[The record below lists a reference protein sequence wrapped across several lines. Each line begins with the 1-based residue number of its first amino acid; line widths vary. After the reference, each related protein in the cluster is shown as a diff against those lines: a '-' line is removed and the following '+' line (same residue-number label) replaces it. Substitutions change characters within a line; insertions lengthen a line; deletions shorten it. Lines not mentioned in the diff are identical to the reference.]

1 MLARTRAIVPA
12 CVEPA
17 LTMIQEQARWGTP
30 RPLPQREMRE
40 KPGARA
46 SLFSNRTVELRPK
59 SVHTEFMGTDW
70 EMEESEIEIESVIE
84 SDAYSDIEDDVECGL
99 EDGENSPRISVGS
112 SGQPSFTT
120 LSSYDEV
127 QTPRSVIFRGAQYP
141 FDNEPKPVEG
151 PRGPHLFHNSI
162 TSAQSIELQH
172 ALSLSPVTPKD
183 PRQMDAQLQG
193 FHRTPLPGRRTSGPF
208 QFSDAELETSNLPDW
223 TPEMIA
229 QWMLNAGVELP
240 ACERFLENDING
252 AILITLKFQDLKELG
267 ISSFGVRTRIWEEI
281 HVMRDLQQPGPQ
293 PETPIEDEPDRQVR
307 RELHRQNS
315 SADKPKRKPSKP
327 RAKFNDVISPLE
339 SVSIVGI
346 EQMMPKPH
354 HCKKGEN
361 CQKWKRNQ
369 RMIEAFKRDHP
380 FINVEAGGVIMVAGN
395 PGNPAT
401 APAIDPNMHEDYFR
415 PSSDAIPSFVASSD
429 VMGPGDL
436 PPVQYLQEAML
447 QSVQQRDPQDN
458 VRNFLNFQSQL
469 TQGAEMPLTPPFE
482 ILPRDVQ
489 QKAASAGLGT
499 GLRGLPKLSI
509 PSQAPSPLSA
519 ARQPASAHPG
529 NSVPLSAHPLAARPL
544 SQTIP
549 SFREMSPTT
558 SEEGTPT
565 APYRFGTPASM
576 MDVPATVTELPPLS
590 REITQSVPPD
600 MNFRQQVH
608 VPVRSLSRATI
619 RRPSFPVLP
628 ALDENRIVTPMT
640 LKPSRTFPMA
650 RSTSVRQTGTP
661 VQKAPPRVH
670 YPWTSAEHPT
680 MERAIPPMTA
690 VDIGGRLSPVRTGPM
705 EDMTGGDQISYQ
717 GLMKKRKTKML
728 RHEWHEHFFTL
739 RGTRLAMHK
748 DAETANNKTLEYIDI
763 DDYAIACSSMAN
775 SKLNSAFKAMHIRR
789 GSDDKAAKGDVA
801 AFSFQLIPQDTKG
814 GAKLKKRES
823 TLGGLLGG
831 SSASSV
837 SIVDGAVNGTGK
849 THHFAVKNRDDR
861 IDWMREL
868 MLAKALK
875 QKGEGFEVSVNGN
888 MI

>member
-1 MLARTRAIVPA
+1 MDQTRWA
-12 CVEPA
+12 
-17 LTMIQEQARWGTP
+17 TP

-40 KPGARA
+40 KPGNRT
-46 SLFSNRTVELRPK
+46 SLFSNRSVGPRPK

-70 EMEESEIEIESVIE
+70 EMEEDSEVSEID
-84 SDAYSDIEDDVECGL
+84 SDGHSDIEDDVECGL
-99 EDGENSPRISVGS
+99 EDGESSPRISVGS

-127 QTPRSVIFRGAQYP
+127 QTPRSAIFRGAHYP
-141 FDNEPKPVEG
+141 FESGPKPVEG

-172 ALSLSPVTPKD
+172 ALSLSPITPKD
-183 PRQMDAQLQG
+183 PRQMDTQLQG
-193 FHRTPLPGRRTSGPF
+193 FHRTPLPGRRASGPF
-208 QFSDAELETSNLPDW
+208 QFSDAELVTQNLADW
-223 TPEMIA
+223 TPEMVA
-229 QWMLNAGVELP
+229 QWMLNAGVEIP

-281 HVMRDLQQPGPQ
+281 HVMRDLQQPEPQ
-293 PETPIEDEPDRQVR
+293 PETPIEDEPDRRAR
-307 RELHRQNS
+307 REFQGQNG
-315 SADKPKRKPSKP
+315 SADKPKRQPSKP
-327 RAKFNDVISPLE
+327 RAKFNDIISPLE

-346 EQMMPKPH
+346 EQMMPKVH
-354 HCKKGEN
+354 NCKKGES
-361 CQKWKRNQ
+361 CPKWKRNQ
-369 RMIEAFKRDHP
+369 RMLEAFKKDHP

-395 PGNPAT
+395 PGNPET
-401 APAIDPNMHEDYFR
+401 APAIDPNMHEHYFR

-429 VMGPGDL
+429 VMGPGSL
-436 PPVQYLQEAML
+436 PPAQYLQEAML
-447 QSVQQRDPQDN
+447 QAVQQRDPQDN
-458 VRNFLNFQSQL
+458 VRNFLDFQSQI
-469 TQGAEMPLTPPFE
+469 TSANGEIPPTPPFE

-489 QKAASAGLGT
+489 QRAANNGSSM

-519 ARQPASAHPG
+519 AHQLPASAHPG
-529 NSVPLSAHPLAARPL
+529 SSVPLSAHPLAARPH

-576 MDVPATVTELPPLS
+576 MDMPVTITELPPLS

-600 MNFRQQVH
+600 MNYRQQVQG
-608 VPVRSLSRATI
+608 PPRSLSRATT

-628 ALDENRIVTPMT
+628 ALDENRIVTPIT
-640 LKPSRTFPMA
+640 LKPSRTFPM
-650 RSTSVRQTGTP
+650 RSASVKQPTP
-661 VQKAPPRVH
+661 ALTTPTQKAPPRVH

-690 VDIGGRLSPVRTGPM
+690 VNIGGRLSPVNTGPV
-705 EDMTGGDQISYQ
+705 EDMTGGDQLSYQ

-748 DAETANNKTLEYIDI
+748 DAETASNKTLEYIDI
-763 DDYAIACSSMAN
+763 DDYAIACSSAAN

-814 GAKLKKRES
+814 ATKLKKRES
-823 TLGGLLGG
+823 TLGSFLG
-831 SSASSV
+831 SSSSSV
-837 SIVDGAVNGTGK
+837 ASTSTVDGAANGTGK
-849 THHFAVKNRDDR
+849 THHFAVKNRDER

>member
-1 MLARTRAIVPA
+1 
-12 CVEPA
+12 
-17 LTMIQEQARWGTP
+17 
-30 RPLPQREMRE
+30 MRE
-40 KPGARA
+40 KPGTRV
-46 SLFSNRTVELRPK
+46 SLFSNRSVEHRPK

-70 EMEESEIEIESVIE
+70 EMEESEIEAESIIE
-84 SDAYSDIEDDVECGL
+84 SDGDSDIEDDVECGL

-127 QTPRSVIFRGAQYP
+127 QTPRSVIFRGQYP
-141 FDNEPKPVEG
+141 FDSEPKAVEG

-193 FHRTPLPGRRTSGPF
+193 FHRTTLPKKRSSGPF
-208 QFSDAELETSNLPDW
+208 QFSGAELETRTLAEW
-223 TPEMIA
+223 TPEMVA

-240 ACERFLENDING
+240 ACDRFVENDING

-281 HVMRDLQQPGPQ
+281 HVMRDLQQPEPQ
-293 PETPIEDEPDRQVR
+293 PETPIEDEPDRQAR
-307 RELHRQNS
+307 REHHGAD
-315 SADKPKRKPSKP
+315 ADKPKRKPSKP
-327 RAKFNDVISPLE
+327 RVKINDVISPLE

-361 CQKWKRNQ
+361 CPKWKRNQ
-369 RMIEAFKRDHP
+369 RMIAAFKKDHP
-380 FINVEAGGVIMVAGN
+380 FINLEAGGVIMVAGN
-395 PGNPAT
+395 PGNPQT
-401 APAIDPNMHEDYFR
+401 APAIDPNMHENYFR

-429 VMGPGDL
+429 VMGPGEL
-436 PPVQYLQEAML
+436 PAVQYLQEAML
-447 QSVQQRDPQDN
+447 QAIQQRDPQDN
-458 VRNFLNFQSQL
+458 VRNFLNFQSQI
-469 TQGAEMPLTPPFE
+469 TNAASEIPPTPPFE

-489 QKAASAGLGT
+489 QRTANNGPT
-499 GLRGLPKLSI
+499 TRLRGLPKLSI
-509 PSQAPSPLSA
+509 PSQSPSPLSA
-519 ARQPASAHPG
+519 NRQQPVSAHPG
-529 NSVPLSAHPLAARPL
+529 SSAPLSAHPLAARPM

-549 SFREMSPTT
+549 SYREMSPTT

-576 MDVPATVTELPPLS
+576 MDMPVTVTELPPLS

-600 MNFRQQVH
+600 MNYRH
-608 VPVRSLSRATI
+608 VQGPPRSLSRATT

-628 ALDENRIVTPMT
+628 ALDENRILTPMT
-640 LKPSRTFPMA
+640 MKPSHTFPM
-650 RSTSVRQTGTP
+650 RSASTRTAAP
-661 VQKAPPRVH
+661 AQKAPPRVH
-670 YPWTSAEHPT
+670 YPWTSSEHPT
-680 MERAIPPMTA
+680 MERAIPPMAT
-690 VDIGGRLSPVRTGPM
+690 VNIGGRLSPVSTGPR
-705 EDMTGGDQISYQ
+705 EDMTGGEQISYQ

-728 RHEWHEHFFTL
+728 RHEWHDHFFTL

-748 DAETANNKTLEYIDI
+748 DAETSNSKTLEYIDI

-789 GSDDKAAKGDVA
+789 GSDDKASKGDVA
-801 AFSFQLIPQDTKG
+801 AFSFQLIPQDIKG

-823 TLGGLLGG
+823 SLGSFLGRDT
-831 SSASSV
+831 SSTST
-837 SIVDGAVNGTGK
+837 VDGAVNGTGK
-849 THHFAVKNRDDR
+849 THHFAVKNRDER